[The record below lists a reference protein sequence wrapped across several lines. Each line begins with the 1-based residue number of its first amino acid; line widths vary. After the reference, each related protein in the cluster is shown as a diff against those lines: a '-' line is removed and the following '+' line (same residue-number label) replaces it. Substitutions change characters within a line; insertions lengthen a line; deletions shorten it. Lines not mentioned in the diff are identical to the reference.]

1 MCVITVSRGAFSG
14 GVSLAKT
21 VAQRLGYR
29 CIGCDVIVERAASHG
44 VRQAELRAALER
56 PPRVLDR
63 FGSRREHF
71 SHRRYVLLALL
82 AEALAEEV
90 CEGSAV
96 YHGLA
101 GHILLD
107 GLPGLLRTRVVA
119 PMDARILAAQERL
132 KISRTEAIRRIN
144 KADSRRKAWT
154 RFLNNAN
161 WGQASLFDLVL
172 NLEYISRDEACGLI
186 VAMARQR
193 RLHLTEIHRQ
203 AIRDVVLARRVRARL
218 ALDPQTSAADVG
230 VAACQGRV
238 VINCNAPAAADFRH
252 IQDLALALPGVLE
265 VSLGSA
271 AFSELAAS

>member
-1 MCVITVSRGAFSG
+1 MCVITVSKGAFSG

-21 VAQRLGYR
+21 VAQTLGYR
-29 CIGCDVIVERAASHG
+29 CVGCDVIVERAASHG

-56 PPRVLDR
+56 PPGVLDR
-63 FGSRREHF
+63 FGSRRERF

-90 CEGSAV
+90 CEGGVV

-107 GLPGLLRTRVVA
+107 GLPGLLRTRVIA
-119 PMDARILAAQERL
+119 PMEARIAAAQERL
-132 KISRTEAIRRIN
+132 KISRNEAIIRIN

-154 RFLNNAN
+154 RFLSNAN

-172 NLEYISRDEACGLI
+172 NLEYISRDEACDLI

-193 RLHLTEIHRQ
+193 RLHLTALHRQ
-203 AIRDVVLARRVRARL
+203 AIRDVVLARRIRACL

-238 VINCNAPAAADFRH
+238 VINCPAPAATDFRH
-252 IQDLALALPGVLE
+252 IQELALALPGVLE
-265 VSLGSA
+265 VSLRSA
-271 AFSELAAS
+271 AFSESAAS